1 MDTSKVTPASV
12 DSASNARFELRAGT
26 ARVLVFD
33 SVDALATAAAKRAS
47 EIITAAIESKGTAR
61 VVVATGNSQL
71 AFIEKLVRQ
80 PGIDWPRVTL
90 FHMDEYVG
98 LSDTHPASFR
108 LWIRTRVAEQVP
120 AKETHYIHGDAA
132 DLDAEIKR
140 YSDLLN
146 AAPLD
151 LAFVGIGEN
160 GHIAFNDPHLA
171 DFHDPATV
179 KCVQLDEACKRQQT
193 GEGHFSGI
201 DAVPDEAVSVTCPGL
216 FRAEAWI
223 TVVPDRR
230 KAVAVRNA
238 IEGPITTECP
248 ASIIQTHPNA
258 TIFLDLESAS
268 LLNELSIHAAE
279 KR

>member
-1 MDTSKVTPASV
+1 MNST
-12 DSASNARFELRAGT
+12 SNARFQLRAGR
-26 ARVLVFD
+26 AHVLVFD
-33 SVDALATAAAKRAS
+33 HIDALAAAAAQRAA
-47 EIITAAIESKGTAR
+47 EIIASAIESKGTAR
-61 VVVATGNSQL
+61 VVVATGNSQI
-71 AFIEKLVRQ
+71 AFIDKLVRE

-108 LWIRTRVAEQVP
+108 LWIKTRVAERVP
-120 AKETHYIHGDAA
+120 AKETHYINGDAA
-132 DLDAEIKR
+132 DLDAEIRR

-160 GHIAFNDPHLA
+160 GHIAFNDPPVA

-179 KCVQLDEACKRQQT
+179 KHVQLDDACKRQQT
-193 GEGHFSGI
+193 GEGHFSGV
-201 DAVPDEAVSVTCPGL
+201 DTVPDEAVSVTCPGL
-216 FRAEAWI
+216 FRAEAWV
-223 TVVPDRR
+223 TVVPDHR
-230 KAVAVRNA
+230 KAEAVRNA
-238 IEGPITTECP
+238 IEGPITTNCP
-248 ASIIQTHPNA
+248 ASLIQTHPNA

-268 LLNELSIHAAE
+268 LLKEVAPQAAE